1 MSCFWFICS
10 DRTSSSRAG
19 TSIIIDRAAHYSF
32 FLRLRPEQTSE
43 KKRNKSNWLFIYFRS
58 RLNMYGLLEDRCL
71 DDVVSRAEQA
81 RLSYSLQH
89 EEFRSLNGNLQVYLT
104 DMKRIEDENRQLE
117 GVIEQIR
124 NDYILT
130 LEQHLKRLP
139 NDFRQESQTLNNAH
153 LERYRSKSR
162 ARRHLN
168 ERDETKKR
176 IQFLV
181 SQEKES
187 SKRCN
192 QLQKQERSMNNEM
205 TKLNEQMQHLLR
217 YVDNEK
223 QTHRQAMEKV
233 DQLQLQLEQACVQR
247 SKTEVIDVSLFRSRL
262 RSLSSSK
269 SKP

>member
-1 MSCFWFICS
+1 
-10 DRTSSSRAG
+10 
-19 TSIIIDRAAHYSF
+19 
-32 FLRLRPEQTSE
+32 
-43 KKRNKSNWLFIYFRS
+43 
-58 RLNMYGLLEDRCL
+58 MYGLLEDRCL

-89 EEFRSLNGNLQVYLT
+89 EEFRYLNANLQVYLT

-117 GVIEQIR
+117 GMIEQIR

-168 ERDETKKR
+168 EREETKKR

-181 SQEKES
+181 SQEKEA

-205 TKLNEQMQHLLR
+205 AKLNEQMQHLLR
-217 YVDNEK
+217 HVENEK

-247 SKTEVIDVSLFRSRL
+247 SKTEVMSLCHSCL
-262 RSLSSSK
+262 RSHRSLPSSK
-269 SKP
+269 FKPWGKKWNWCKPQRNFSMKNSKRFWPLRQMRMNIFSHGWIKRSHVSAMISINWIRRSWNR